1 MNSTTLLAF
10 LYAISA
16 EELQSATFR
25 QLATLL
31 KCQTIDW
38 DGVQEKW
45 DEILSL
51 HPNLEELCIHYKTQL
66 ASQNPVALLPS
77 QYVLN
82 QYPQPAIRR
91 SGLPGK
97 PDKETIEITNTA
109 VLILQSDNPAA
120 LAKKLLQPL
129 PEKPKSPQPVGND

>member
-16 EELQSATFR
+16 EEVQSAAFR

-45 DEILSL
+45 NEILSL
-51 HPNLEELCIHYKTQL
+51 HPNLQELCIHYKTQL
-66 ASQNPVALLPS
+66 ASQNPVALLPN
-77 QYVLN
+77 QENLN
-82 QYPQPAIRR
+82 QFYQPVRR

-97 PDKETIEITNTA
+97 PDKETTEITNTA
-109 VLILQSDNPAA
+109 VLILQSDNPPA

-129 PEKPKSPQPVGND
+129 PEKPK